1 MGGDLSL
8 RSHDIAGDQ
17 CAGEGARVEF
27 AEILGLFADADEADR
42 QPELARDGDHD
53 AALGGAV
60 ELGEHEAGDAH
71 RFVELRGLRER
82 VLSLVGIEH

>member
-1 MGGDLSL
+1 MPDTSALGK
-8 RSHDIAGDQ
+8 
-17 CAGEGARVEF
+17 GARVEF
-27 AEILGLFADADEADR
+27 AEIFGLLADADEADR

-71 RFVELRGLRER
+71 GFVKLRGLRER
-82 VLSLVGIEH
+82 VLALVGIEH